1 MTLAEFKASMKQA
14 KPLASLAPALA
25 ALWWAGKK
33 EWDKA
38 HRIVMNEGGK
48 DCAWVHAYLHRREGD
63 LDNAVLVSAGRTF
76 GGYRLTCRGMDE
88 DRSCAPRVR
97 GRVSNPPSCN
107 MRVLV
112 GGSRP

>member
-14 KPLASLAPALA
+14 KPLVSLAPALA
-25 ALWWAGKK
+25 ALWWAGKE

-63 LDNAVLVSAGRTF
+63 LDNARHWYRQAGRSVAT
-76 GGYRLTCRGMDE
+76 
-88 DRSCAPRVR
+88 
-97 GRVSNPPSCN
+97 
-107 MRVLV
+107 
-112 GGSRP
+112 GSLAEEWTKIAAALLA